1 MKVTFEIPAEYEKE
15 WNKDRFAESFLR
27 LRADCHA
34 MAGNYE
40 METLEMLTV
49 AFHNAQVEEDDNP
62 FATTLQI
69 DLLDYRKML
78 LEKCEELIDDSTL
91 AEALYSKLVETE
103 DDMRFKK
110 V

>member
-1 MKVTFEIPAEYEKE
+1 MKVTFEIPAEFEKE
-15 WNKDRFAESFLR
+15 WNKDRFEDTFLR

-40 METLEMLTV
+40 METLEMLTA
-49 AFHNAQVEEDDNP
+49 AFHNARVEEDDNQ

-69 DLLDYRKML
+69 DILDYRRML
-78 LEKCEELIDDSTL
+78 LEKCEELINDSTL

-103 DDMRFKK
+103 DDIRFKK

>member
-1 MKVTFEIPAEYEKE
+1 MKVTFEIPAEFEEE
-15 WNKDRFAESFLR
+15 WNKDRFEDTFLR

-40 METLEMLTV
+40 IETLEMLTA
-49 AFHNAQVEEDDNP
+49 AFQNAQVEEDDNP
-62 FATTLQI
+62 FASTLQI
-69 DLLDYRKML
+69 DILDYRRML
-78 LEKCEELIDDSTL
+78 LEKCEELIGDSAL